1 MIYTAA
7 NDPGLRV
14 IAQARANRTINEER
28 RHCGSHGEAVRRAI
42 ERVEREEAG
51 NEEMRALLVRQVR
64 HLDELTSWR
73 YAW

>member
-1 MIYTAA
+1 MNYTVS

-14 IAQARANRTINEER
+14 IAQARANRTIVEER
-28 RHCGSHGEAVRRAI
+28 RHCGSHNEAVRRAI

-51 NEEMRALLVRQVR
+51 NEEMRALLVSQVR
-64 HLDELTSWR
+64 HLDELRTVR